1 MPNLNQSYQWAV
13 DTCNNPKVGY
23 SSDANRRR
31 GKKVN
36 GITYYDCSSFI
47 SKALTVGGFFKK
59 NPWFSTQSE
68 RSYLKKAGFKKVN
81 IRGQWKKG
89 DIVWRAGHTEMVYK
103 GGDAGGITMGAHTN
117 KYPLKDQ
124 VSISKYH
131 ATASSY
137 SEIWRYGD
145 GVPDDYDLKWV
156 KGNRYLTQKEMENNA
171 YIFYSVMYNYGYDFK
186 SICAML
192 GNIQRESG
200 INPGLWQSLKV
211 DPSMGF
217 GLVQWTPSTNYTNW
231 AKKHGYE
238 NDDGYGQCKWIDE
251 ETASKQ
257 WIKTTAYP
265 LTWEE
270 FKKNSKHKSLDYLT
284 MAFLKNFERAGVEK
298 AEERKEYAK
307 KWYKYL
313 KGKQPFEPTGGEGGT
328 DANSWWWYMY
338 INPIFRG

>member
-1 MPNLNQSYQWAV
+1 MPNLNQSYQWAI

-23 SSDANRRR
+23 SQAWRR

-47 SKALTVGGFFKK
+47 SKALTVGGFFKQ
-59 NPWFSTQSE
+59 NPWFTTDTMRGE
-68 RSYLKKAGFKKVN
+68 LKKKGFKKVD
-81 IRGQWKKG
+81 IKGQWKKG
-89 DIVWRAGHTEMVYK
+89 DILWRQGHTEMVYK
-103 GGDAGGITMGAHTN
+103 GENGKGTSMGAHN
-117 KYPLKDQ
+117 SHVPLKDQ
-124 VSISKYH
+124 VSIANY
-131 ATASSY
+131 TCNASDY
-137 SEIWRYGD
+137 TELWRYGD

-156 KGNRYLTQKEMENNA
+156 KGNRYLSQKEMENNA
-171 YIFYSVMYNYGYDFK
+171 YIFYSVMYNYGFDFK

-211 DPSMGF
+211 NPSMGF
-217 GLVQWTPSTNYTNW
+217 GLVQWTPSTNYTDW
-231 AKKHGYE
+231 AKKHGYD
-238 NDDGYGQCKWIDE
+238 NDDGYGQCKWLDE

-270 FKKNSKHKSLDYLT
+270 FKTNSKHKSLDYLT
-284 MAFLKNFERAGVEK
+284 MAFLKNFERAGIEK
-298 AEERKEYAK
+298 SEERKIFAK

-313 KGKQPFEPTGGEGGT
+313 KDKQPFEPNDNSGGSN
-328 DANSWWWYMY
+328 NSWWWWYY
-338 INPIFRG
+338 KPFYY